1 MPHRVSFTAV
11 LLPLLLLLP
20 PRLCPAQEMK
30 LPVFTL
36 RYEGGVGSEEVDPGE
51 GIGEGNNEGELEP
64 SSRRHLASLR
74 IKEQWSG
81 ALTTN
86 LYTAVSRKE
95 YLLEAGS
102 YLYFYLNPDV
112 SWKVSDRLTWSA
124 ALRSKWVW
132 YDEPD
137 SDGRP
142 KDLTTLLARTELSVR
157 LPGDLK
163 LTPSLQSVLDLY
175 RNEEK
180 VRQLYAAGI
189 GLESRLGEGWRVSGR
204 CRGILSLPLGQP
216 STVAEKLNYELGLS
230 AAWDP
235 NR

>member
-1 MPHRVSFTAV
+1 MPRRVSLAFA
-11 LLPLLLLLP
+11 LLSLLLLP
-20 PRLCPAQEMK
+20 PFSCPAQEMK

-36 RYEGGVGSEEVDPGE
+36 RYESAVGSVEAEPEEGE
-51 GIGEGNNEGELEP
+51 EEGELEP

-95 YLLEAGS
+95 SLLEPGS

-124 ALRSKWVW
+124 ALRSKWIW

-142 KDLTTLLARTELSVR
+142 KDLTTLLARTELSFR

-180 VRQLYAAGI
+180 VRQLYTAGI
-189 GLESRLGEGWRVSGR
+189 GLETRLGEEWRVNGR

-216 STVAEKLNYELGLS
+216 STVAEKLNYELGVS
-230 AAWDP
+230 ASWDP

>member
-1 MPHRVSFTAV
+1 MPHRVSLSVA
-11 LLPLLLLLP
+11 LLPLLLLP
-20 PRLCPAQEMK
+20 PLFCPAQEMK

-36 RYEGGVGSEEVDPGE
+36 RYEGGVGSVEAEPGE
-51 GIGEGNNEGELEP
+51 GEAEELEP

-86 LYTAVSRKE
+86 LYAAVSRKE
-95 YLLEAGS
+95 CLLEAGS

-112 SWKVSDRLTWSA
+112 SWKVNDRLTWSA

-157 LPGDLK
+157 LLEDLK

-180 VRQLYAAGI
+180 VRQLYAAGV
-189 GLESRLGEGWRVSGR
+189 GLETRLGEGWRVSGR
-204 CRGILSLPLGQP
+204 CRGILSLPFGEP
-216 STVAEKLNYELGLS
+216 STVAGKLNYELGLS
-230 AAWDP
+230 ATWDP